1 MSSTGKMVLFFVGA
15 TVFNVVLMIGLA
27 ALFGGLILVILGAHA
42 NPNVA
47 MPLIVVGLIA
57 AMVLTFLI
65 YGRVMKWVT
74 VKCDLQKHIPELF
87 KGRKK

>member
-1 MSSTGKMVLFFVGA
+1 MSSTGKMVLFFLSA
-15 TVFNVVLMIGLA
+15 TVFNIVLMVGLA
-27 ALFGGLILVILGAHA
+27 IVFLLGIWRVLGG
-42 NPNVA
+42 NPGIA
-47 MPLIVVGLIA
+47 MPLSIVGLIA

-74 VKCDLQKHIPELF
+74 IKYDLQKHIPQLF